1 MTKSLPRVIVMEDNP
16 ADVLLIR
23 EALQEQ
29 GVEAD
34 LVVVP
39 DGEAALEWVS
49 AGAPADLI
57 LLDLNLPRHDGIEV
71 LEKIRATHNLRDVP
85 VAVFSSSDSPQDRAG
100 AEQLGADRFIA
111 KPCTLDE
118 FLLVGRDIKAMLS
131 RRSLREEARRPAA
144 AGPALTA
151 QPDVG
156 AGSNS
161 EP

>member
-1 MTKSLPRVIVMEDNP
+1 MTRPRPRVVVMEDNP

-23 EALQEQ
+23 EALHEQ
-29 GVEAD
+29 GVEAE
-34 LVVVP
+34 LVIVP
-39 DGEAALEWVS
+39 DGEAALEWVG
-49 AGAPADLI
+49 AGVPADLI

-71 LEKIRATHNLRDVP
+71 LEKIRATHTLREVP

-100 AEQLGADRFIA
+100 AERLGADRFIA

-131 RRSLREEARRPAA
+131 HGSTRGATDHPAQVRPAMS
-144 AGPALTA
+144 G
-151 QPDVG
+151 QPDLG

-161 EP
+161 ER